1 MTDHIKQKT
10 DNDLFVRSLMD
21 SIQQQETYERKQRKQ
36 EEKQSIN
43 SWRKE
48 NLRRAEKVKAT
59 ARQIARR
66 KQRAEACRGHIESDT
81 TERLG
86 KEIG

>member
-36 EEKQSIN
+36 EEKQII
-43 SWRKE
+43 KKVV
-48 NLRRAEKVKAT
+48 EKKIVV
-59 ARQIARR
+59 
-66 KQRAEACRGHIESDT
+66 E
-81 TERLG
+81 
-86 KEIG
+86 KEIHKQMNQLLLQII